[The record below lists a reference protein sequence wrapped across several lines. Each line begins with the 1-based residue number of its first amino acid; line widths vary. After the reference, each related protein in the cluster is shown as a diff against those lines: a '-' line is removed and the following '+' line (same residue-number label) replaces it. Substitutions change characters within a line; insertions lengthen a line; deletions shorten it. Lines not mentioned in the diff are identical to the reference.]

1 MKSFVLMFLRAA
13 VVALAGCSGSS
24 VTPPPP
30 PPSAEHIY
38 VTSRSAGTLGRTS
51 A

>member
-1 MKSFVLMFLRAA
+1 MKSFVLMFLGAA

-30 PPSAEHIY
+30 PPPAEAS
-38 VTSRSAGTLGRTS
+38 TSRAEAPAR
-51 A
+51 